1 MELPSLEKGSTVME
15 IKMFKKG
22 STVVELKSLKSFHR
36 DGTKK
41 VLQNWSKRFRKA
53 P

>member
-1 MELPSLEKGSTVME
+1 MELTSLEKRSTVME

-41 VLQNWSKRFRKA
+41 VLQ
-53 P
+53 

>member
-1 MELPSLEKGSTVME
+1 MELTSLEKGSTVME
-15 IKMFKKG
+15 IKIFKKG

-41 VLQNWSKRFRKA
+41 VLQ
-53 P
+53 

>member
-22 STVVELKSLKSFHR
+22 STVVELKSSKSFHR

-41 VLQNWSKRFRKA
+41 VLQ
-53 P
+53 

>member
-1 MELPSLEKGSTVME
+1 MELTSLEKGSTVTE

-41 VLQNWSKRFRKA
+41 VLQ
-53 P
+53 

>member
-1 MELPSLEKGSTVME
+1 MELTSLEKGSTVME
-15 IKMFKKG
+15 IKMFNKG

-41 VLQNWSKRFRKA
+41 VLQ
-53 P
+53 

>member
-1 MELPSLEKGSTVME
+1 ME

-22 STVVELKSLKSFHR
+22 STVVELKRLKSFHR

-41 VLQNWSKRFRKA
+41 VLQ
-53 P
+53 

>member
-1 MELPSLEKGSTVME
+1 MELTSLEKGSAVME

-41 VLQNWSKRFRKA
+41 VLQ
-53 P
+53 

>member
-1 MELPSLEKGSTVME
+1 MELTILEKGSTVME

-41 VLQNWSKRFRKA
+41 VLQ
-53 P
+53 

>member
-1 MELPSLEKGSTVME
+1 MELTSLEKGSTVME
-15 IKMFKKG
+15 IKMFKKV

-41 VLQNWSKRFRKA
+41 VLQ
-53 P
+53 

>member
-41 VLQNWSKRFRKA
+41 VLQ
-53 P
+53 

>member
-1 MELPSLEKGSTVME
+1 MELTSLEKGSTVME

-41 VLQNWSKRFRKA
+41 LLQ
-53 P
+53 

>member
-1 MELPSLEKGSTVME
+1 MELTSLEKDSTVME

-41 VLQNWSKRFRKA
+41 VLQ
-53 P
+53 

>member
-1 MELPSLEKGSTVME
+1 MELTSLEKGSTVME

-41 VLQNWSKRFRKA
+41 VLQN
-53 P
+53 

>member
-1 MELPSLEKGSTVME
+1 MELTSLEKDSTVME

-22 STVVELKSLKSFHR
+22 STVVELKSSKSFHR

-41 VLQNWSKRFRKA
+41 VLQ
-53 P
+53 

>member
-1 MELPSLEKGSTVME
+1 MELTSLEKGSTVME

-22 STVVELKSLKSFHR
+22 STVVELKSLKRFHR

-41 VLQNWSKRFRKA
+41 VLQ
-53 P
+53 

>member
-1 MELPSLEKGSTVME
+1 MELTSLEKGSTVIE

-22 STVVELKSLKSFHR
+22 STVVELKSSKSFHR

-41 VLQNWSKRFRKA
+41 VLQ
-53 P
+53 

>member
-1 MELPSLEKGSTVME
+1 MELTSSEKGSTVME

-36 DGTKK
+36 DGAKK
-41 VLQNWSKRFRKA
+41 VLQ
-53 P
+53 

>member
-1 MELPSLEKGSTVME
+1 MELTSLEKGSTVME

-41 VLQNWSKRFRKA
+41 VLQ
-53 P
+53 

>member
-1 MELPSLEKGSTVME
+1 MELTSLEKGSTVME

-41 VLQNWSKRFRKA
+41 ILQ
-53 P
+53 

>member
-1 MELPSLEKGSTVME
+1 MELTSLEKGSTVMQ

-41 VLQNWSKRFRKA
+41 VLQ
-53 P
+53 

>member
-1 MELPSLEKGSTVME
+1 MEVTSLEKGSTVME

-41 VLQNWSKRFRKA
+41 VLQ
-53 P
+53 

>member
-1 MELPSLEKGSTVME
+1 MKLTSLEKGSTVME

-41 VLQNWSKRFRKA
+41 VLQ
-53 P
+53 

>member
-1 MELPSLEKGSTVME
+1 MELTSLEKGSTVME
-15 IKMFKKG
+15 IKMYKKG

-41 VLQNWSKRFRKA
+41 VLQ
-53 P
+53 

>member
-1 MELPSLEKGSTVME
+1 MELTSLEKGSTVME
-15 IKMFKKG
+15 IKMFKKR

-41 VLQNWSKRFRKA
+41 VLQ
-53 P
+53 